1 MSVAKA
7 KLASLVNNVSVLT
20 ARAKEFK
27 FALAIKPNDK
37 ISSGVR
43 STGIK
48 NGIKNWGIGDVYYGS
63 VAEWIFQNRKGTRK
77 LDNFGIMM
85 NNDLASGVRAEYIF
99 VGDTGERDEEA
110 ADRIAEKFP
119 DKLKVRHHTRA
130 PTIARPCVIR
140 VLYRPCSCTS

>member
-1 MSVAKA
+1 M
-7 KLASLVNNVSVLT
+7 NNVSVLT

-37 ISSGVR
+37 ISSGFR